1 GGGVEPRRGYHDP
14 AGARGGRERC
24 ALGEQRADEP
34 SAPRAEAAP
43 DRQLTASR
51 GGAREQEI
59 GRVGA
64 GDQQHQGDGTRQYKE
79 ALADVADRRLPE
91 QLDIEAAAE
100 ARSPAGGG
108 CRSATA

>member
-1 GGGVEPRRGYHDP
+1 GEQGVDPRRGAHD
-14 AGARGGRERC
+14 ADGARGEGGRWAPR
-24 ALGEQRADEP
+24 EQLADEP
-34 SAPRAEAAP
+34 SAPRAQGAP

-91 QLDIEAAAE
+91 QLDIEAAVE
-100 ARSPAGGG
+100 DRSPAGGG
-108 CRSATA
+108 GVGG